1 MKLVIDDK
9 IPFIKGEAEKLGNAI
24 YLPGNKISA
33 ADVRD
38 ADVLI
43 TRTRTRCDA
52 QLLKEATVKFV
63 ATATIGFDHIDTAFM
78 EQAGIA
84 WTNCPGCNATSVA
97 QYVDS
102 SLLVLAHDGLI
113 NLNDCTVGI
122 IGVGNV
128 GRRVAQRIEAIGCR
142 VLLND
147 PPRAEKE
154 TDFAVHHSELST
166 LLNECD
172 VITIHTPLVTTGNHP
187 TLHLADERFFAQL
200 RKRPVLINAG
210 RGEVVCTEALL
221 SAIDKAQV
229 RAAIIDTWE
238 NEPHINLELLSKV
251 YIGTPH
257 IAGYSADGK
266 ANGTRMS
273 LEAIVRHFG
282 RATKFNVRPP
292 MLPAD
297 FCYYPEGG
305 IPADPRLKLYDPR
318 RDSEALKQAPENF
331 EALRGNY
338 PLRRE
343 TFDPTNT

>member
-1 MKLVIDDK
+1 MKLIVDDK
-9 IPFIKGEAEKLGNAI
+9 IPFIKGEAEKLGEVV
-24 YLPGNKISA
+24 YLPGSKISA
-33 ADVRD
+33 ADVKD
-38 ADVLI
+38 ADVVI
-43 TRTRTRCDA
+43 TRTRTHCNA
-52 QLLKEATVKFV
+52 ALLTDSNVSFV

-97 QYVDS
+97 QYVES
-102 SLLVLAHDGLI
+102 SLLVLAQDGLI
-113 NLNDCTVGI
+113 DLNDCTVGI

-128 GRRVAQRIEAIGCR
+128 GKRVAERIEAMGCR

-154 TDFAVHHSELST
+154 ADFAVHHSELAT
-166 LLNECD
+166 LLRECD

-187 TLHLADERFFAQL
+187 TLHLADERFFLQL
-200 RKRPVLINAG
+200 RKKPVLINAG
-210 RGEVVCTEALL
+210 RGEVVCTQALL
-221 SAIDKAQV
+221 DAIDNTRI

-273 LEAIVRHFG
+273 LEAIAGHFG
-282 RATKFNVRPP
+282 RNAHFDVRPP

-297 FCYYPEGG
+297 FCYNPEGG
-305 IPADPRLKLYDPR
+305 IPADLRLRLYDPR
-318 RDSEALKQAPENF
+318 RDSEALKQNPENF

-343 TFDPTNT
+343 SFEPVKS

>member
-52 QLLKEATVKFV
+52 QLLKEAAVKFV

-97 QYVDS
+97 QYVES
-102 SLLVLAHDGLI
+102 SLLVLAQDGLI

-128 GRRVAQRIEAIGCR
+128 GRRVTERIEVMGCR

-154 TDFAVHHSELST
+154 ADFAVRHSELST

-172 VITIHTPLVTTGNHP
+172 IITIHTPLVTTGNHP
-187 TLHLADERFFAQL
+187 TLHLADERFFAL
-200 RKRPVLINAG
+200 LHKRPVLINAG

-221 SAIDKAQV
+221 NAIDKAQV

-273 LEAIVRHFG
+273 LEAIAHHFG
-282 RATKFNVRPP
+282 CAANVDVRPP
-292 MLPAD
+292 LLPAD

-305 IPADPRLKLYDPR
+305 IPADSRLRLYDPR
-318 RDSEALKQAPENF
+318 RDSEALKQTPEKF

-343 TFDPTNT
+343 TFDPTNS